1 MNAPTLP
8 ELIDTLVAARRAGGF
23 RYDRQERVLRQFAE
37 HCGREGYAD
46 GCVPRTWRGL
56 AV

>member
-8 ELIDTLVAARRAGGF
+8 ALVDTLVATRRAGGF
-23 RYDRQERVLRQFAE
+23 RYYGQERVLRQFAE
-37 HCGREGYAD
+37 HSRREGYAD
-46 GCVPRTWRGL
+46 GSIIED